1 MSNAETSAL
10 GRRRARLVRW
20 LGWDRNPLRWPADR
34 IEAALRLAVLILI
47 LTAVPAV
54 TVIAGR
60 TADHLFLRTAQSQ
73 QAADHRVDAVL
84 TQAAPADVIDPYV
97 AVETTWAPARWTA
110 PDGFRPLRSGPRRS
124 RCTERQHGADL
135 GQLLRRRH
143 RPPAGHNDVTAEV
156 AVTVALTYVILTGT
170 LLGARGLAQRTLD
183 RRRFRAWD
191 AEWCAVGPH
200 WTGHRT

>member
-20 LGWDRNPLRWPADR
+20 LGWDRNPLRRPADR

-110 PDGFRPLRSGPRRS
+110 PDGSARSGQVLAVAGAPKGSTVPIWVSSSGAVTDRPPGTMTSPPRLPSPWRS
-124 RCTERQHGADL
+124 RTS
-135 GQLLRRRH
+135 
-143 RPPAGHNDVTAEV
+143 
-156 AVTVALTYVILTGT
+156 Y
-170 LLGARGLAQRTLD
+170 
-183 RRRFRAWD
+183 
-191 AEWCAVGPH
+191 
-200 WTGHRT
+200 